1 MIIPGMSLEE
11 IRREIEKDYPIL
23 LRKMGYVA
31 NELEK
36 KFSKDERKQGHV
48 HFFDY
53 TSKYNNHWIYKVQVF
68 KKFSRYG
75 AMMLYHNGRG
85 YAGIVSTPDLNITY
99 HTGHFF
105 ERYNE
110 RRKLGLN
117 TIREIVCAFIEEV
130 DVFKFQEMEEID
142 EGIYKIFG
150 TITSGIVLGMFNKPL
165 GLVKANTFVANETL
179 TLNQK
184 ELIEQLKQT
193 LEKYKDTSG
202 HLN

>member
-1 MIIPGMSLEE
+1 MIIPGMTLEE
-11 IRREIEKDYPIL
+11 IRKEIEKDYPIL

-31 NELEK
+31 TELGKKLSKEEK
-36 KFSKDERKQGHV
+36 RQGNIY
-48 HFFDY
+48 FYDY
-53 TSKYNNHWIYKVQVF
+53 VSKYNNNWIFRIKANKQGPVYN
-68 KKFSRYG
+68 
-75 AMMLYHNGRG
+75 AIMLYHNGRG
-85 YAGIVSTPDLNITY
+85 HVGISSTPEFYITY

-110 RRKLGLN
+110 RRKLGLKS
-117 TIREIVCAFIEEV
+117 IHEIVCAFLAEV
-130 DVFKFQEMEEID
+130 DVFKFQEMDEID

-150 TITSGIVLGMFNKPL
+150 MIPSGIVLGMFNKPL
-165 GLVKANTFVANETL
+165 MLVKANTFVANETL

-184 ELIEQLKQT
+184 ELMVELNES